1 MKNELPIP
9 PAVEPAAK
17 SMEMLRVWIADGSQH
32 VSLTGNLWKD
42 PAAWGLLLVDLTKH
56 IANAYQAQGH
66 NRADILQRVKDG
78 FEAEWR
84 HSTDEPSGH
93 VLK

>member
-9 PAVEPAAK
+9 PAIETATQ

-42 PAAWGLLLVDLTKH
+42 PASWGLLLVDLTKH
-56 IANAYQAQGH
+56 IANAYQAQG
-66 NRADILQRVKDG
+66 RDRSEVLRRVKEG
-78 FEAEWR
+78 FDAEWG
-84 HSTDEPSGH
+84 HATDEPTGH